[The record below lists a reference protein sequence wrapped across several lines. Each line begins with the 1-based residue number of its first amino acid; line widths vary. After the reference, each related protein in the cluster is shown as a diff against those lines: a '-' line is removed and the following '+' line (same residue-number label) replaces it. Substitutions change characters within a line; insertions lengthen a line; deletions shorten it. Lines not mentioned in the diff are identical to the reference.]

1 MSSVLDKKEKN
12 TVEFTMTVS
21 AEAFKAAMDQSF
33 KKNVK
38 KITLPG
44 FRKGKAPR
52 KLIEK
57 AYGEAVF
64 YDDAID
70 MVFPAEYEAAIKE
83 LAIEPVDVPKLDVK
97 EIGSDKDLVM
107 TISVTVKPEFELGE
121 YKGIKL
127 DEINHTVSDED
138 VDKELAQKQ
147 ERNARLVTIEDRAV
161 KEGDIA
167 NINFEGFVD
176 GVAFPGGKGENYDLT
191 IGSGQFIPG
200 FEEQIVG
207 KNIGEE
213 FDVNVSFPEEY
224 HAEDLKG
231 KPAVFKVKVNSIQYK
246 EMPELDDEFAKDVS
260 EFDTLD
266 ALKADIRAKLEE
278 QAAKTTLQEK
288 ENAVIDKL
296 VDSTK
301 IDVPECMVDTRI
313 ENIIRENNMRMAQQ
327 GMSFDQYLSF
337 MGSNLDQFKTMMR
350 PNALKQVKANLIL
363 EAIVKAEAFEITDEA
378 VDAKVVEMAE
388 MYHME
393 ADKLKANLQ
402 EQDVANIKEDMKME
416 KAVVLLVENAK
427 WSKPRAKST
436 TKAAADEKPAA
447 TKTTKSTAAKSTTA
461 KTTKSTAAKSTTK
474 TTKAT
479 AEKAEKAPAKKKTET
494 KKAVKE
500 DKPEVE

>member
-1 MSSVLDKKEKN
+1 MSSVLDKKENN

-21 AEAFKAAMDQSF
+21 AETFAAAMDESF

-70 MVFPAEYEAAIKE
+70 SVFPAEYEAAIKE

-97 EIGSDKDLVM
+97 EIGGGKDLVM
-107 TISVTVKPEFELGE
+107 TISVTVKPEFTLGE
-121 YKGIKL
+121 YKGLKL
-127 DEINHTVSDED
+127 DEIVHTVSDDD
-138 VDKELAQKQ
+138 VAKELSQKQ
-147 ERNARLVTIEDRAV
+147 ERNARLVTVEDRAV

-167 NINFEGFVD
+167 NIDFEGFTD

-207 KNIGEE
+207 KNIGDE

-246 EMPELDDEFAKDVS
+246 EMPELDDEFAKDIS

-266 ALKADIRAKLEE
+266 ELKADIRAKLEE
-278 QAAKTTLQEK
+278 QAAKTTQQER

-296 VDSTK
+296 VEETE
-301 IDVPECMVDTRI
+301 IDVPECMIDTRI

-337 MGSNLDQFKTMMR
+337 MGSDMEQFKTMMR
-350 PNALKQVKANLIL
+350 PNATKQVKANLIL
-363 EAIVKAEAFEITDEA
+363 EAIVKAEAFEISDA
-378 VDAKVVEMAE
+378 DADAKIVEMAE

-393 ADKLKANLQ
+393 ADKLKETLR
-402 EQDVANIKEDMKME
+402 EQDMENIKEDMKME
-416 KAVVLLVENAK
+416 KAVNLLVDSAK
-427 WSKPRAKST
+427 WAKAKAKTAAKT
-436 TKAAADEKPAA
+436 TKTA
-447 TKTTKSTAAKSTTA
+447 TKTTKTAA
-461 KTTKSTAAKSTTK
+461 KTTKSAEEKATK
-474 TTKAT
+474 TT
-479 AEKAEKAPAKKKTET
+479 KAPAKKKTET
-494 KKAVKE
+494 KKAEKE
-500 DKPEVE
+500 D